1 MQGNRSCHQKPPNQK
16 KKKSPGPDGFSAE
29 FYQNF
34 QEELIPIL
42 LKMFHIIETE
52 GTLPNSFYEA
62 TVTLI
67 LKPYKDSTK
76 KENYRP
82 ISLINI
88 DEKYSIKYCQT
99 ESKNAAKK
107 KIIHHDQVG
116 FIPEIQGW
124 FSIQKS
130 ISAINHI
137 NKLKEKI

>member
-1 MQGNRSCHQKPPNQK
+1 
-16 KKKSPGPDGFSAE
+16 
-29 FYQNF
+29 
-34 QEELIPIL
+34 
-42 LKMFHIIETE
+42 MFHIIETE

-88 DEKYSIKYCQT
+88 DEKYSIKYWQT

-107 KIIHHDQVG
+107 K
-116 FIPEIQGW
+116 
-124 FSIQKS
+124 
-130 ISAINHI
+130 NHPP
-137 NKLKEKI
+137 